1 MKIVYT
7 VVPSALGRMLVAIT
21 SRGVCAVM
29 WGQET
34 ALERRLRK
42 KSPGAQRE
50 ETDPELEVFASSLQA
65 YLAGTSTALDLPV
78 DLRGTPFQ
86 RTVWRALRDIP
97 RGEVRSYADVARAIG
112 RPDAARAVGRA
123 CAANPVAV
131 LVPCH
136 RVVRS
141 DGGLGG
147 YGWGVHRKR
156 ALLELEGAL
165 RGNPSLR
172 EDHFPAQDRHANTGF
187 P

>member
-1 MKIVYT
+1 MAKVVYA
-7 VVPSALGRMLVAIT
+7 VAPSPLGQMLVAAT

-29 WGQET
+29 FGEEDT
-34 ALERRLRK
+34 ELERLLEEA
-42 KSPGAQRE
+42 SPGAERE
-50 ETDPELEVFASSLQA
+50 ETDPRLQRLVSSLQD

-78 DLRGTPFQ
+78 DVHGTPFQ
-86 RTVWRALRDIP
+86 RTVWRALQAIP
-97 RGEVRSYADVARAIG
+97 RGEVRSYAEVARAIG
-112 RPDAARAVGRA
+112 RPGAIRAVGRA

-156 ALLELEGAL
+156 VLLELEGAPL
-165 RGNPSLR
+165 RS
-172 EDHFPAQDRHANTGF
+172 
-187 P
+187 